1 MARPKNGRPFSRAV
15 FLPLV
20 LFAHTLC
27 HAEPNV
33 RQRGEDWRVTELVG
47 KAFLKDRPDRSEPSP
62 LKVSSPIPYPQPVL
76 LVSAKDS
83 FLEISN
89 SDGEFLRLGRSTVAE
104 FSKAKVRLRQG
115 SLLKYSEREKL
126 FALSGKDADAGIRLR
141 KRVLMAETTGNGGL
155 KIILLSGYG
164 QAGTQADGAKTLKSG
179 QLLFVHGKP
188 TRFGDLF
195 DLDLPLLLKTS
206 RLVNAFARPLPN
218 LARTRTS
225 ALIQELNMK
234 GRFEALVGDA
244 PDNKNIQMWTVRR
257 KEKGRTSG
265 KGGKPQP

>member
-1 MARPKNGRPFSRAV
+1 MARPKNGHPFSRAA

-20 LFAHTLC
+20 LFAHNLC

-33 RQRGEDWRVTELVG
+33 RQRDEDWRVTELVG
-47 KAFLKDRPDRSEPSP
+47 KAFLKDRPDRSDPSP

-126 FALSGKDADAGIRLR
+126 FALSG
-141 KRVLMAETTGNGGL
+141 
-155 KIILLSGYG
+155 
-164 QAGTQADGAKTLKSG
+164 
-179 QLLFVHGKP
+179 
-188 TRFGDLF
+188 
-195 DLDLPLLLKTS
+195 
-206 RLVNAFARPLPN
+206 
-218 LARTRTS
+218 
-225 ALIQELNMK
+225 
-234 GRFEALVGDA
+234 
-244 PDNKNIQMWTVRR
+244 
-257 KEKGRTSG
+257 
-265 KGGKPQP
+265 